1 MAVES
6 LKEQRAIIVDIDQKQ
21 LAIVVDEVTEVK
33 CLTNNV
39 VDPLETLN
47 VRNECIHG
55 VVQDGDRLLILL
67 GAGKLT
73 DEKEDSCIEICG

>member
-67 GAGKLT
+67 DAGKLT

>member
-1 MAVES
+1 MAVEI
-6 LKEQRAIIVDIDQKQ
+6 LKEHSAIIVDIDQKQ